1 MTVEQPTTQTGKL
14 ERLNEFSITR
24 LNRFDRFDKLNLK
37 CKETLARACTYNV
50 YKKDLSSTYSL
61 ARGIIHINVT

>member
-24 LNRFDRFDKLNLK
+24 LNRFDKLNLK